1 MKDSDHPQDFEHWRQ
16 KYYSTLEKA
25 EARQHEWE
33 SLEKILRRCISRLAL
48 AADGMHP
55 DIDMQLESLR
65 KAVRDGVGAIG
76 LQERIEAISQI
87 LLKLDLHPTVKGRK
101 TDNLDVSAPPSPEP
115 ASGGFFGKLFGNSKQ
130 SAKEESRDLSQA
142 SASTGAG
149 HSPSAGPANKATHK
163 ASIVAPA
170 PVSALASTS
179 IETPASA
186 RPHPQENKTDTLSPT
201 VREAVVELLERLTL
215 QPEMTE
221 SVEVLKVQLS
231 EETQA
236 LAFLPPL
243 QSVAALVAT
252 ALEKI
257 RSEKGDL
264 EAFLRMLTQRLQEID
279 QHLSESIVVRQATQH
294 SHAKF
299 DLAVNDQVSGIEI
312 SMQEATD
319 VGSLKQVIQQR
330 LAGIR
335 ENMSVFR
342 REEAEREKEAQRQVS
357 MLSSRV
363 REMEAEIGQLHTRVR
378 TEQANA
384 LQDVLTGI
392 PNRLAYERRAGEEF
406 ARWRRYKHAL
416 TLLMLDIDH
425 FKHVNDRYGHQAGDK
440 VLRIIAQLLKKEVRD
455 LDFIARYGGEE
466 FVVLLSETALAGA
479 RIVAEK
485 LCLCVRECEF
495 HHGGQRVPI
504 TISCG
509 IAVFK
514 EGDTVN
520 QVFERADA
528 ALYRC
533 KLKGRD
539 QWQDEE

>member
-1 MKDSDHPQDFEHWRQ
+1 MKDSDHTEDFEHWRQ
-16 KYYSTLEKA
+16 KYYATLEKV
-25 EARQHEWE
+25 EAKQHEWE
-33 SLEKILRRCISRLAL
+33 SLEKMLRRCISRLAL

-55 DIDMQLESLR
+55 DVDVQLESLR

-87 LLKLDLHPTVKGRK
+87 LLKLDMHPVVKGRK
-101 TDNLDVSAPPSPEP
+101 SDNLEVLADSGSVG
-115 ASGGFFGKLFGNSKQ
+115 ASLGGFFGKLFGGGNQ
-130 SAKEESRDLSQA
+130 PAKEESRDLYDQSLPAGVGRAPPLPPGNKATPKA
-142 SASTGAG
+142 SAST
-149 HSPSAGPANKATHK
+149 
-163 ASIVAPA
+163 SID
-170 PVSALASTS
+170 
-179 IETPASA
+179 TPA
-186 RPHPQENKTDTLSPT
+186 RPHHPQDTKADTLSPA

-221 SVEVLKVQLS
+221 SVEALKVQLS

-236 LAFLPPL
+236 LAFLPSL
-243 QSVAALVAT
+243 QSVAELVAT

-257 RSEKGDL
+257 RSEKSDL
-264 EAFLRMLTQRLQEID
+264 EEFLRMLTQRLQEID
-279 QHLSESIVVRQATQH
+279 QHLSESIVVRQATQR

-299 DLAVNDQVSGIEI
+299 DLAVNDQVSGIET
-312 SMQEATD
+312 SLQEATD
-319 VGSLKQVIQQR
+319 INTLKQVIQQR
-330 LAGIR
+330 LEGMR
-335 ENMSVFR
+335 EHMTVFR
-342 REEAEREKEAQRQVS
+342 REEEEREKEAQREIG

-378 TEQANA
+378 TEQASA

-392 PNRLAYERRAGEEF
+392 PNRLAYERRSGEEF
-406 ARWRRYKHAL
+406 ARWRRYKHPLAL
-416 TLLMLDIDH
+416 LVLDIDH

-455 LDFIARYGGEE
+455 VDFIARYGGEE
-466 FVVLLSETALAGA
+466 FVVLLSETALENA

-485 LCLCVRECEF
+485 LCACVRECEF
-495 HHGGQRVPI
+495 HHGGQRVPV

-514 EGDTVN
+514 EGDTVS
-520 QVFERADA
+520 QVFERSDA

-539 QWQDEE
+539 QWQEEG